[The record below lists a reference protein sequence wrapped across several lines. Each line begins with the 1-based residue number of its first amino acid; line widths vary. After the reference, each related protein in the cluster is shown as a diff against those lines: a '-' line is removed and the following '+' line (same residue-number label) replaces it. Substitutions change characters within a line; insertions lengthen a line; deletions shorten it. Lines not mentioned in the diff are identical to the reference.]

1 MRCLLFAAIA
11 AFGICAALPNYPY
24 YHPPFQY
31 NVTDIIAS
39 QTLDNLVP
47 NWFPL
52 LSDNGTSTMFPMPLC
67 NGFKLE
73 EATID
78 QMQAAMKSG
87 QLTAVQLL
95 QCYTERM
102 YQTNSYTRYTVSTLK
117 CLSRF

>member
-1 MRCLLFAAIA
+1 MKYSLFPATA
-11 AFGICAALPNYPY
+11 AFGICTALPNFPN
-24 YHPPFQY
+24 YHPASQY

-39 QTLDNLVP
+39 QTLDNSVP
-47 NWFPL
+47 DWFPP
-52 LSDNGTSTMFPMPLC
+52 LSDNGASTMFPMPLC

-102 YQTNSYTRYTVSTLK
+102 YQTNSYTRYKIWPVGY
-117 CLSRF
+117 LSRF